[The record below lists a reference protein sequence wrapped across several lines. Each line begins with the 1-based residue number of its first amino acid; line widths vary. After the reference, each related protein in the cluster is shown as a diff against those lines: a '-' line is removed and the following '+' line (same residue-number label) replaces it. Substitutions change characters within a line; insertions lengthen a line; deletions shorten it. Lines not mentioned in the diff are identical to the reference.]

1 MCQSVA
7 KVYNCTEYVIC
18 IISHMF
24 THYVHMRAHIC
35 LHAAQTGNFLLFD
48 VTCSVVF
55 LLHIKHIK
63 HFNCYS

>member
-1 MCQSVA
+1 
-7 KVYNCTEYVIC
+7 
-18 IISHMF
+18 
-24 THYVHMRAHIC
+24 MRAHIC